1 MKTCSKQSSYK
12 IIIKN
17 IIDIVDMV
25 NCILSD
31 NRCDICF
38 DISGDG
44 FVDVVDIVDLVNI
57 ILDN

>member
-1 MKTCSKQSSYK
+1 
-12 IIIKN
+12 
-17 IIDIVDMV
+17 MV